1 MKNPLSYILILIVT
15 LYQKLLSPL
24 LGPNC
29 RYQPT
34 CSHYMIEAIKEWG
47 FIKGLYLGIRRI
59 LRCHPW
65 ASFGYDPVPKK
76 KQIQ

>member
-1 MKNPLSYILILIVT
+1 MKNPLSYILILIVK

-34 CSHYMIEAIKEWG
+34 CTHYMIEAINEWG

-65 ASFGYDPVPKK
+65 ASFGHDPVPKK

>member
-1 MKNPLSYILILIVT
+1 
-15 LYQKLLSPL
+15 
-24 LGPNC
+24 
-29 RYQPT
+29 
-34 CSHYMIEAIKEWG
+34 MIEAINEWG

-65 ASFGYDPVPKK
+65 ASFGHDPVPKK

>member
-1 MKNPLSYILILIVT
+1 VKNPLSYILILIVK

-34 CSHYMIEAIKEWG
+34 CSHYMIEAIMEWG
-47 FIKGLYLGIRRI
+47 FIKGLYLGIRRV